1 MQAMRAL
8 EVQIVADTVQ
18 IKGKESG
25 VCAVIKRDRSTQFDS
40 SMFTEKERIELK
52 NLLKDNSIVNSFGT
66 LKLLF
71 EPIKVLKTKE
81 GTLQG
86 RKIVLQ
92 DSMING
98 FLVTTNSKGTIIKI
112 KKDGWVYRGDTEAM
126 MKFIQKHN

>member
-1 MQAMRAL
+1 MRAL

-40 SMFTEKERIELK
+40 SMFTEKEQVELK
-52 NLLKDNSIVNSFGT
+52 NLLKDNSIINSFGT

-71 EPIKVLKTKE
+71 EPLEVLKIKE

-92 DSMING
+92 DSMFHG
-98 FLVTTNSKGTIIKI
+98 FLVTTNSKGTIVKI
-112 KKDGWVYRGDTEAM
+112 KKDGKVRRGGTEAM
-126 MKFIQKHN
+126 MKFIQNHL

>member
-1 MQAMRAL
+1 MRVL

-40 SMFTEKERIELK
+40 SMFTEKEQVELK
-52 NLLKDNSIVNSFGT
+52 NLLKDNSIINSFGT

-71 EPIKVLKTKE
+71 EPLEVLKIKE
-81 GTLQG
+81 GTFQG

-92 DSMING
+92 DSMFHG

-112 KKDGWVYRGDTEAM
+112 KKDGRCVEEVLKR
-126 MKFIQKHN
+126 

>member
-1 MQAMRAL
+1 MRAL

-40 SMFTEKERIELK
+40 SMFTEKEQVELK
-52 NLLKDNSIVNSFGT
+52 NLLKDNSIINSFGT

-71 EPIKVLKTKE
+71 EPLEVLKIKE
-81 GTLQG
+81 GNLQG

-92 DSMING
+92 DSMFHG

-112 KKDGWVYRGDTEAM
+112 KKDGKVCRGGTESM
-126 MKFIQKHN
+126 MKFIQNHL

>member
-1 MQAMRAL
+1 MRAL

-40 SMFTEKERIELK
+40 SMFTEKEQVELK
-52 NLLKDNSIVNSFGT
+52 NLLKDNSIINSFGT

-71 EPIKVLKTKE
+71 EPLEVLKIKE

-92 DSMING
+92 DSMFHG

-112 KKDGWVYRGDTEAM
+112 KKDGKVCRGGTEAM
-126 MKFIQKHN
+126 MKFIQNYL

>member
-1 MQAMRAL
+1 MRAL

-25 VCAVIKRDRSTQFDS
+25 VCAVINRDRSTQFDS
-40 SMFTEKERIELK
+40 SMFTEKEQVELK
-52 NLLKDNSIVNSFGT
+52 NLLKDNSIINSFGT

-71 EPIKVLKTKE
+71 EPLEVLKIKE

-92 DSMING
+92 DSMFHG

-112 KKDGWVYRGDTEAM
+112 KKDGKVCRGGTEAM
-126 MKFIQKHN
+126 MKFIQNHL

>member
-1 MQAMRAL
+1 MRAL

-40 SMFTEKERIELK
+40 SMFTEKEQVELK
-52 NLLKDNSIVNSFGT
+52 NLLKDNSIINSFGT
-66 LKLLF
+66 LKLMF
-71 EPIKVLKTKE
+71 EPLEVLKIKE

-92 DSMING
+92 DSMFHG

-112 KKDGWVYRGDTEAM
+112 KKDGKVCRGGTEAM
-126 MKFIQKHN
+126 MKFIQNHL

>member
-1 MQAMRAL
+1 MRAL

-40 SMFTEKERIELK
+40 SMFTEKEQVELK
-52 NLLKDNSIVNSFGT
+52 NLLKDNSIINSFGT

-71 EPIKVLKTKE
+71 EPLEVLKIKE

-92 DSMING
+92 DSMFHG

-112 KKDGWVYRGDTEAM
+112 KKDGKVCRGSTEAM
-126 MKFIQKHN
+126 MKFIQNHR

>member
-1 MQAMRAL
+1 MRAL

-40 SMFTEKERIELK
+40 SMFTEKEQVELK
-52 NLLKDNSIVNSFGT
+52 NLLKDNSIINSFGT

-71 EPIKVLKTKE
+71 EPLEVLKIKE

-92 DSMING
+92 DSMFHG

-112 KKDGWVYRGDTEAM
+112 KKDGKVCRGGAEAM
-126 MKFIQKHN
+126 MKFIQNHLKG

>member
-1 MQAMRAL
+1 
-8 EVQIVADTVQ
+8 
-18 IKGKESG
+18 
-25 VCAVIKRDRSTQFDS
+25 
-40 SMFTEKERIELK
+40 MFTEKEQEELK
-52 NLLKDNSIVNSFGT
+52 NLLNDNSIVNSFGI

-92 DSMING
+92 DSMFNG
-98 FLVTTNSKGTIIKI
+98 FLVTTNSKGIIIKI
-112 KKDGWVYRGDTEAM
+112 KKDGWVCRGDTEAM

>member
-1 MQAMRAL
+1 MRAL

-40 SMFTEKERIELK
+40 SMFTEKEQVELK
-52 NLLKDNSIVNSFGT
+52 NLLKDNSIINSFGT
-66 LKLLF
+66 FKLLF
-71 EPIKVLKTKE
+71 EPLEVLKIKE
-81 GTLQG
+81 GTFQG

-92 DSMING
+92 DSMFHG

-112 KKDGWVYRGDTEAM
+112 KKDGKVCRGGTEAM
-126 MKFIQKHN
+126 MKFIQNHL

>member
-1 MQAMRAL
+1 MRAL
-8 EVQIVADTVQ
+8 EVQIVADTAQ

-40 SMFTEKERIELK
+40 SMFTEKEQVELK
-52 NLLKDNSIVNSFGT
+52 NLLKDNSIINSFGT

-71 EPIKVLKTKE
+71 EPLEVLKIKE

-92 DSMING
+92 DSMFHG

-112 KKDGWVYRGDTEAM
+112 KKDGKVCRGGTEAM
-126 MKFIQKHN
+126 MKFIQNNL

>member
-1 MQAMRAL
+1 MRAL

-40 SMFTEKERIELK
+40 SMFTEKEQVELK
-52 NLLKDNSIVNSFGT
+52 NLLKDNSIINYFGT

-71 EPIKVLKTKE
+71 EPLEVLKIKE

-92 DSMING
+92 DSMFHG

-112 KKDGWVYRGDTEAM
+112 KKDGKVCRGGTEAM
-126 MKFIQKHN
+126 MKFIQNHL

>member
-1 MQAMRAL
+1 MRAL

-40 SMFTEKERIELK
+40 SMFTDKEQVELK
-52 NLLKDNSIVNSFGT
+52 NLLKDNSIINSFGT

-71 EPIKVLKTKE
+71 EPIEVLKIKE

-92 DSMING
+92 DSMFHG
-98 FLVTTNSKGTIIKI
+98 FLVTTNSKGNVVKL
-112 KKDGWVYRGDTEAM
+112 KKNGKTCRGGTEQL
-126 MKFIQKHN
+126 MKFFQSNL

>member
-1 MQAMRAL
+1 MRAL

-40 SMFTEKERIELK
+40 SMFTEKEQEELK
-52 NLLKDNSIVNSFGT
+52 NLLNDNSIVNSFGI

-81 GTLQG
+81 GIIKG
-86 RKIVLQ
+86 RKITLQ
-92 DSMING
+92 DSMFRG
-98 FLVTTNSKGTIIKI
+98 FLITTDLKGTIVKL
-112 KKDGWVYRGDTEAM
+112 KKDGKVCRGSTEVM
-126 MKFIQKHN
+126 MKFIQNHL

>member
-1 MQAMRAL
+1 MRAL

-40 SMFTEKERIELK
+40 SMFTEKEQVELK
-52 NLLKDNSIVNSFGT
+52 NLLKDNSIINSFGT

-71 EPIKVLKTKE
+71 EPLEVLKIKE
-81 GTLQG
+81 GNLQG

-92 DSMING
+92 DSMFHG

-112 KKDGWVYRGDTEAM
+112 KKDGKVCRGGTEAM
-126 MKFIQKHN
+126 MKFIQNHL

>member
-1 MQAMRAL
+1 MRTI
-8 EVQIVADTVQ
+8 EVQIVADIVQ

-71 EPIKVLKTKE
+71 EPIEVLKTKE

-92 DSMING
+92 DSMFNG
-98 FLVTTNSKGTIIKI
+98 FLVTTNSKGNIIKL
-112 KKDGWVYRGDTEAM
+112 KKDGKVCRGSTEAM
-126 MKFIQKHN
+126 MKFIQNHR

>member
-1 MQAMRAL
+1 MRAL

-40 SMFTEKERIELK
+40 SMFTEKEQVELK
-52 NLLKDNSIVNSFGT
+52 NLLKDNSIINSFGT

-71 EPIKVLKTKE
+71 EPLEVLKIKE

-92 DSMING
+92 DSMFHG

-112 KKDGWVYRGDTEAM
+112 KKDGKVCRGGTEAM
-126 MKFIQKHN
+126 MKFTQNHL

>member
-1 MQAMRAL
+1 MRSL

-40 SMFTEKERIELK
+40 SMFTEKEQVELK
-52 NLLKDNSIVNSFGT
+52 NLLKDNSIINSFGT

-71 EPIKVLKTKE
+71 EPLEVLKIKE

-92 DSMING
+92 DSMFHG
-98 FLVTTNSKGTIIKI
+98 FLVTTNSKGNVVKL
-112 KKDGWVYRGDTEAM
+112 KKNGKTCRGGTEQL
-126 MKFIQKHN
+126 MKFFQSNL

>member
-1 MQAMRAL
+1 MRAL

-40 SMFTEKERIELK
+40 SMFTEKEQVELK
-52 NLLKDNSIVNSFGT
+52 NLLKDNSIINSFGT

-71 EPIKVLKTKE
+71 EPLEVLKIKE

-92 DSMING
+92 DSMFHG
-98 FLVTTNSKGTIIKI
+98 FLVTTNSKGTILKI
-112 KKDGWVYRGDTEAM
+112 KKDGKVCRGGTEAM
-126 MKFIQKHN
+126 MKFIQNHL

>member
-1 MQAMRAL
+1 MRAL

-40 SMFTEKERIELK
+40 SMFTEKEQVELK
-52 NLLKDNSIVNSFGT
+52 NLLKDNSIINSFGT

-71 EPIKVLKTKE
+71 EPLEVLKIKE

-92 DSMING
+92 DSMFHG
-98 FLVTTNSKGTIIKI
+98 SLVTTNSKGTIIKI
-112 KKDGWVYRGDTEAM
+112 KKDGKVCRGGTEAM
-126 MKFIQKHN
+126 MKFIQNHL

>member
-1 MQAMRAL
+1 MRAL

-40 SMFTEKERIELK
+40 SMFTEKEQVELK
-52 NLLKDNSIVNSFGT
+52 NLLKDNSIINSFGT
-66 LKLLF
+66 FKLLF
-71 EPIKVLKTKE
+71 EPLEVLKIKE

-92 DSMING
+92 DSMFHG

-112 KKDGWVYRGDTEAM
+112 KKDGKVCRGGTEAM
-126 MKFIQKHN
+126 MKFIQNHL

>member
-1 MQAMRAL
+1 MRTL

-40 SMFTEKERIELK
+40 SMFTEKEQVELK
-52 NLLKDNSIVNSFGT
+52 NLLKDNSIINSFGT

-71 EPIKVLKTKE
+71 EPLEVLKIKE

-92 DSMING
+92 DSMFHG

-112 KKDGWVYRGDTEAM
+112 KKDGKVCRGGTEAM
-126 MKFIQKHN
+126 MKFIQNHL

>member
-1 MQAMRAL
+1 MRVL

-40 SMFTEKERIELK
+40 SMFTEKEQVELK
-52 NLLKDNSIVNSFGT
+52 NLLKDNSIINSFGT

-71 EPIKVLKTKE
+71 EPLEVLKIKE

-92 DSMING
+92 DSMFHG

-112 KKDGWVYRGDTEAM
+112 KKDGKVCRGGTEAM
-126 MKFIQKHN
+126 MKFIQNHL

>member
-1 MQAMRAL
+1 MRAL

-40 SMFTEKERIELK
+40 SMFTEKEQVELK
-52 NLLKDNSIVNSFGT
+52 NLLKDNSIINSFGT

-71 EPIKVLKTKE
+71 EPLEFLKIKE

-92 DSMING
+92 DSMFHG

-112 KKDGWVYRGDTEAM
+112 KKDGKVCRGGTEAM
-126 MKFIQKHN
+126 MKFIQNHL

>member
-1 MQAMRAL
+1 MRAL

-40 SMFTEKERIELK
+40 SMFTEKEQVELK
-52 NLLKDNSIVNSFGT
+52 NLLKDNSIINSFGT

-71 EPIKVLKTKE
+71 EPLEVLKIKE
-81 GTLQG
+81 GNLQG

-92 DSMING
+92 DSMFHG

-112 KKDGWVYRGDTEAM
+112 KKDGKVCRGGTEAM
-126 MKFIQKHN
+126 MKFIQNHLKG

>member
-1 MQAMRAL
+1 MRAL

-40 SMFTEKERIELK
+40 SMFTEKEQVELK
-52 NLLKDNSIVNSFGT
+52 NLLKDNSIINSFGT

-71 EPIKVLKTKE
+71 EPLEVLKIKE

-86 RKIVLQ
+86 RKIVPQ
-92 DSMING
+92 DSMFHG

-112 KKDGWVYRGDTEAM
+112 KKDGKVCRGGTEAM
-126 MKFIQKHN
+126 MKFIQNHL

>member
-1 MQAMRAL
+1 MRAL

-40 SMFTEKERIELK
+40 SMFTEKEQVELK
-52 NLLKDNSIVNSFGT
+52 NLLKDNSIINSFGT

-71 EPIKVLKTKE
+71 EPLEVLKIKE

-92 DSMING
+92 DSMFHG
-98 FLVTTNSKGTIIKI
+98 FLVTTNSKGNVVKL
-112 KKDGWVYRGDTEAM
+112 KKNGKTCRGGTEQL
-126 MKFIQKHN
+126 MKFFQSNL

>member
-1 MQAMRAL
+1 MRAL

-40 SMFTEKERIELK
+40 SMFTDKEQVELK
-52 NLLKDNSIVNSFGT
+52 NLLKDNSIINSFGT

-71 EPIKVLKTKE
+71 EPLEVLKIKE

-92 DSMING
+92 DSMFHG
-98 FLVTTNSKGTIIKI
+98 FLVTTNSKGNVVKL
-112 KKDGWVYRGDTEAM
+112 KKNGKTCRGGTEQL
-126 MKFIQKHN
+126 MKFFQSNL

>member
-1 MQAMRAL
+1 MRAL
-8 EVQIVADTVQ
+8 EVQIVADIAQ

-40 SMFTEKERIELK
+40 SMFTEKEQVELK
-52 NLLKDNSIVNSFGT
+52 NLLKDNSIINSFGT

-71 EPIKVLKTKE
+71 EPLEVLKIKE

-92 DSMING
+92 DSMFHG

-112 KKDGWVYRGDTEAM
+112 KKGGKVCRGGTEAM
-126 MKFIQKHN
+126 MKFIQNHL

>member
-1 MQAMRAL
+1 MRAL

-40 SMFTEKERIELK
+40 SMFTEKEQVELK
-52 NLLKDNSIVNSFGT
+52 NLLKDNFIKNSFGT

-71 EPIKVLKTKE
+71 EPLEVLKIKE

-92 DSMING
+92 DSMFHG

-112 KKDGWVYRGDTEAM
+112 KKDGKVCRGGTEAM
-126 MKFIQKHN
+126 MKFIQNHL